1 MNLEN
6 EINNELNLENKNEQN
21 NFFNST
27 IGKAIDNGIDI
38 GLRYLLPDFIE
49 EQVIDF
55 KDNLI
60 EYGLKDGISKTIDSA
75 VETGKSVVGMVTGDF
90 ENISQIKNVI
100 KNGGII
106 DSVSDLLDDVIDKMN
121 DKGKV
126 NDTISDLIKN
136 GKDAILENVEK
147 NIEDTLNK
155 QSEELDDL
163 ENNIKQW
170 KEYYEKQDF
179 NSMENVFE
187 KIEKE
192 INELIPIENTIKE
205 VRTIEN
211 LHNLIKNNN
220 EQFNLTKEE
229 IELAEKLNI

>member
-106 DSVSDLLDDVIDKMN
+106 DSISDLLDDVIDKMN
-121 DKGKV
+121 ENGKV

>member
-55 KDNLI
+55 KDNLL

-106 DSVSDLLDDVIDKMN
+106 DSISDLLDDVIDKMN
-121 DKGKV
+121 ENGKV